1 MAQQLLVRS
10 SFAVAVVVVVQICC
24 RPVVRGK
31 KRDLTDAISNWII
44 MNQFFCPYC
53 FCNGDCVV
61 FDHSFYLLYYFAF
74 CFVALPLLLKDLYD
88 LNWTESSSKGM
99 NMLLHA
105 FKRRVMKYEENVTW
119 FSWVTFS
126 DVIYYSTVISKS
138 PPVACL
144 IDISFVHVPARQ
156 WYQFSHKERIYFD
169 VTFFTL

>member
-1 MAQQLLVRS
+1 MHSKALNRKKVCRNRPIERASECHSPLRIYNSLLRMR
-10 SFAVAVVVVVQICC
+10 AIHEL
-24 RPVVRGK
+24 
-31 KRDLTDAISNWII
+31 KRDLTGAISNWII

-88 LNWTESSSKGM
+88 LNWTERSFKGM

-144 IDISFVHVPARQ
+144 IDIYFVHVLARQ
-156 WYQFSHKERIYFD
+156 
-169 VTFFTL
+169 